1 MDIGAVLVS
10 LDVLFRDLC
19 HFIFSPNCAH
29 ILTGHPGR
37 VNNFRGTG
45 VLSTGT
51 AGMRYYFQVMNK
63 AFTAPLRSAAL
74 RSWYQRPLGRLL
86 AEAELSALETELL
99 TLFGYHLL
107 VLDPPWE
114 RCHLSASRIPHHV
127 IQSVEP
133 LTQEQAGL
141 GGHTED
147 WPIMSDTIDAIV
159 LPHTLELTSDPH
171 QVLREADR
179 SLIPDGHLVIIGFN
193 PRSLWGIRRVL
204 TRKRRQMPWDTR
216 FLSVSRIR
224 DWLSLLGFDTLHC
237 HYLFQ
242 RPPLQNVRHLEKLW
256 LSGSAGGYGYKYLS
270 AAYILVARKRTVI
283 MTPLKEGY
291 LKRRRL
297 FPVGIPSS
305 SQGNVRRVG

>member
-1 MDIGAVLVS
+1 MS
-10 LDVLFRDLC
+10 LDVLFREPVLLLLAVY
-19 HFIFSPNCAH
+19 CAH
-29 ILTGHPGR
+29 ILTGHPEW
-37 VNNFRGTG
+37 VNNFLGRGFWGTG
-45 VLSTGT
+45 KP
-51 AGMRYYFQVMNK
+51 GMRYYLCVMK
-63 AFTAPLRSAAL
+63 KDFPASLRSASL
-74 RSWYQRPLGRLL
+74 RNWYQRPLGRLL
-86 AEAELSALETELL
+86 AEAELSALEAELP

-114 RCHLSASRIPHHV
+114 RCHFSASRIPHHV

-133 LTQEQAGL
+133 LTQERAGL

-159 LPHTLELTSDPH
+159 LPHTLELTADPH

-204 TRKRRQMPWDTR
+204 ARKRQQMPWDTR
-216 FLSVSRIR
+216 FLSMNRIK

-242 RPPLQNVRHLEKLW
+242 RPPMQNLRLLEKLR
-256 LSGSAGGYGYKYLS
+256 LTGTAGTYGYKYLS
-270 AAYILVARKRTVI
+270 ASYIMVAQKRTVI
-283 MTPLKEGY
+283 MTPLREGY

-297 FPVGIPSS
+297 FPVGLPSS
-305 SQGNVRRVG
+305 SQGNVPRVN